1 MFEALTVVDRNPSR
15 PWLELL
21 DDEQWPTVLRADLRV
36 DEPVPDD
43 ALIAHLRRRL
53 NQLINANLRYALGQ

>member
-1 MFEALTVVDRNPSR
+1 VFEALTVVDRNPSR

-43 ALIAHLRRRL
+43 ALIGHLRKRL
-53 NQLINANLRYALGQ
+53 NS